1 MLIKLPLLNELI
13 KYHKEDNLI
22 LSMPGN
28 KSGIGF
34 LRDEVGQNFIN
45 KLGYLDITEVD
56 PLDNLHCPEGIIK
69 EAQNLL
75 RDLYGSKKA
84 FFMVNGSSGGNL
96 ASIFSAFKE
105 GDEVLVERNCHKSI
119 YNGLILRKLKVVY
132 IDSVVDEKNNI
143 SLPPDKKNIYEALSK
158 AKKPKGI
165 ILTYPNYFGISYDL
179 EKIIMDLRGK
189 GVKVIIDGAHGA
201 HFGFNDKLPKSL
213 ASLGDYVVLSAHKTL
228 PALTQGGFLL
238 VNNDEDNIE
247 FYIRAFMTT
256 SPSYLIMASLD
267 YSRYYLEKY
276 GKGDYES
283 LIAIATK
290 YRNKINKLGKVYILG
305 KEDMMYGYDIDITRY
320 VMVLPK
326 KYSGHKLLK
335 YLRTSGIQGEM
346 STPNTVVLILSPFH
360 GECEFNKLYSV
371 LDNLNFDDIISDE
384 KYIKYK
390 YNIPIKKLEPYQ
402 VFDKKIKVIELDNAI
417 DEIAGDAIIPYP
429 PGIPLVVGGEV
440 ITKECIEIV
449 KNYLKGNKQVIGVSN
464 NKISIVEE

>member
-1 MLIKLPLLNELI
+1 MIKLPLLNELI

-34 LRDEVGQNFIN
+34 LRDDVGESFIN
-45 KLGYLDITEVD
+45 RLGYLDITEVE
-56 PLDNLHCPEGIIK
+56 PLDNLHCPEGVIK
-69 EAQNLL
+69 ESQDLL
-75 RDLYGSKKA
+75 RYLYGSKKA

-132 IDSVVDEKNNI
+132 IDSAIDEKNNI
-143 SLPPDKKNIYEALSK
+143 SLPPDKKNIYDALSR
-158 AKKPKGI
+158 AENPKGI

-179 EKIIMDLRGK
+179 EEIILDLKNKGLKI
-189 GVKVIIDGAHGA
+189 VIDGAHGA
-201 HFGFNDKLPKSL
+201 HFGFNDKLPKSVTT
-213 ASLGDYVVLSAHKTL
+213 LGDYVVLSAHKTL

-238 VNNDEDNIE
+238 VNNEEDNIE

-276 GKGDYES
+276 GKDDYED
-283 LIAIATK
+283 LIARATK
-290 YRNKINKLGKVYILG
+290 YREKINKLGKVYILG
-305 KEDMMYGYDIDITRY
+305 KEDMACGYDIDITRY
-320 VMVLPK
+320 VMVLSK
-326 KYSGHKLLK
+326 KYSGHKLLR
-335 YLRTSGIQGEM
+335 YLRDSGIQGEM

-360 GECEFNKLYSV
+360 GEDEFNKLYSV
-371 LDNLNFDDIISDE
+371 LDNLSFDDIISDE
-384 KYIKYK
+384 KYITYK
-390 YNIPIKKLEPYQ
+390 YNIPIKKLEPYE
-402 VFDKKIKVIELDNAI
+402 VFDKKVKVVLLDNAI
-417 DEIAGDAIIPYP
+417 NKIAGDAIIPYP

-449 KNYLKGNKQVIGVSN
+449 KNYLRGNKQVIGVDN

>member
-1 MLIKLPLLNELI
+1 MIKLPLLNELI

-34 LRDEVGQNFIN
+34 LRDDVGESFIN
-45 KLGYLDITEVD
+45 RLGYLDITEVE
-56 PLDNLHCPEGIIK
+56 PLDNLHCPEGVIK
-69 EAQNLL
+69 ESQDLL

-132 IDSVVDEKNNI
+132 IDSAIDEKNNI
-143 SLPPDKKNIYEALSK
+143 SLPPDKKNIYDALSR
-158 AKKPKGI
+158 AENPKGI

-179 EKIIMDLRGK
+179 EEIILDLKNKGLKI
-189 GVKVIIDGAHGA
+189 VIDGAHGA
-201 HFGFNDKLPKSL
+201 HFGFNYKLPKSVTT
-213 ASLGDYVVLSAHKTL
+213 LGDYVVLSAHKTL

-238 VNNDEDNIE
+238 VNNEEDNIE

-276 GKGDYES
+276 GKDDYED
-283 LIAIATK
+283 LIARATK
-290 YRNKINKLGKVYILG
+290 YREKINKLGKVYILG
-305 KEDMMYGYDIDITRY
+305 KEDMACGYDIDITRY
-320 VMVLPK
+320 VMVLSK
-326 KYSGHKLLK
+326 KYSGHKLLR
-335 YLRTSGIQGEM
+335 YLRDSGIQGEM

-360 GECEFNKLYSV
+360 GEDEFNKLYSV
-371 LDNLNFDDIISDE
+371 LDNLSFDDIISDE
-384 KYIKYK
+384 KYITYK
-390 YNIPIKKLEPYQ
+390 YNIPIKKLEPYE
-402 VFDKKIKVIELDNAI
+402 VFDKKVKVVLLDNAI
-417 DEIAGDAIIPYP
+417 NKIAGDAIIPYP

-449 KNYLKGNKQVIGVSN
+449 KNYLRGNKQVIGVDN